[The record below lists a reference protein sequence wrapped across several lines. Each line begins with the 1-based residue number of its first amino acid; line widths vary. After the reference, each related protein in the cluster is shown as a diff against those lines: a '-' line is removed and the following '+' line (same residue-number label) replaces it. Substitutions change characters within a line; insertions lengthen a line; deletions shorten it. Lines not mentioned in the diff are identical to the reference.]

1 MAVQIVRQLCQVSDI
16 VEHDGLIDQIA
27 NLEDLHK
34 GKIDPDAFF
43 RRNYFTEGLS
53 ALVRNGF
60 DRLSGRS
67 DGGAFYLS
75 QSMGGG
81 KTHSLIA
88 FALLA
93 QDDGL
98 RHRIIPNIAPTATF
112 GAAKVV
118 IFNGHQNPENFLW
131 GEIAER
137 LGRPETMARFWKDG
151 AKTPGV
157 DDWVAA
163 LGEEPVLILLDE
175 LPSYL
180 QMAEGQMVGN
190 TTLADITIGALE
202 RLFNALTN
210 LPRACVVVTN
220 LMDDVFAEGSGK
232 LKTLINTLNKQ
243 YGKYAQ
249 AITPVQQNSGEVFQ
263 IIRKKLFDRL
273 PSDDVVEEIAQAYVD
288 ELNRAKKV
296 DDVPTI
302 PESYIARIRET
313 YPFHPSI
320 RDIVARFKENA
331 GYQQTRALIRILRLA
346 VRSSLKS
353 DEQIFL
359 IGLQHLDF
367 NQSAVVEEIRKIN
380 NHFTN
385 AISKD
390 IADRGNSLAEELDSE
405 LDSSAATSVAK
416 LLMMASLSTAEQPIL
431 GLRRADL
438 VEFLVDPLTR
448 PPTII
453 SALDKLTGR
462 AEYLFKAPDERIYFG
477 QTANVVSEINNT
489 ATGLTEE
496 VVDHE
501 LREKLKEV
509 FEPRTR
515 ALYRDLAI
523 LPSLDQIKI
532 GEEHVTLI
540 IVEKPAQALPKDL
553 VAWWEKIDRQNRV
566 LILTADANSIGTLRN
581 IARQMRAISV
591 VEAAVRAR
599 HGKEASQMRD
609 VEGIKARATNS
620 FTSAV
625 RETFTTLVFP
635 TDTGLR
641 TYAQFKMEFENND
654 YKGEE
659 QVLKTL
665 AERGK
670 FFPTAK
676 LESDIAIVREEAE
689 HVLFDADAVQRSELR
704 RKAAAQR
711 GFYWLPANGLDHLI
725 DESVRTKH
733 WRERD
738 GLIEKRFERV
748 TSVSVRLDGPIEPMV
763 ESGVYRLVVTPEDA
777 DVVFASETGPPDPAV
792 SGKVSGRTYETSA
805 SKVWFL
811 AVNSR
816 NEATPGPAREWQAP
830 IQLIPSARSTSTG
843 MTIDWLVLPRS
854 AEVRATIDGSD
865 PKFGAVAS
873 RQVVAPKGTSTVRLI
888 ASVDGRFG
896 EEVILKASA
905 DAGGDEVRRV
915 LREDIPVVLV
925 DRIKFDSI
933 TRVTDALSALQ
944 AARGAKVQGGQV
956 EVGTEDGETFSDV
969 TFGEGVALSAEAITT
984 LMATL
989 GQAGEFVAT
998 RASASFNRTRFESGR
1013 DFKTFADRLGLDFEN
1028 LRWTQG
1034 AIIQE

>member
-43 RRNYFTEGLS
+43 RRNHFTEGLN

-98 RHRIIPNIAPTATF
+98 RHRIIPQIASTATF
-112 GAAKVV
+112 GSAKVV

-157 DDWVAA
+157 DDWAAA
-163 LGEEPVLILLDE
+163 LGDEPVLILLDE

-180 QMAEGQMVGN
+180 QMAEGQVVGN

-202 RLFNALTN
+202 RLFNALTG

-220 LMDDVFAEGSGK
+220 LMDDVFAEGSSK

-263 IIRKKLFDRL
+263 IIRKKLFDKL
-273 PSDDVVEEIAQAYVD
+273 PSDDVIDEIAQAYVD

-346 VRSSLKS
+346 VRNAFKS

-380 NHFTN
+380 GHFTN

-390 IADRGNSLAEELDSE
+390 IADRGNALAEELDFE
-405 LDSSAATSVAK
+405 IGSSAATSVSK
-416 LLMMASLSTAEQPIL
+416 LIMMASLSTAEKPIL
-431 GLRRADL
+431 GLRRADI

-448 PPTII
+448 PAAII
-453 SALDKLTGR
+453 AALEKLIGR
-462 AEYLFKAPDERIYFG
+462 AEYLFKAPDERSYFG

-489 ATGLTEE
+489 GASLADE
-496 VVDHE
+496 VVDQE
-501 LREKLKEV
+501 LRRKLAEV
-509 FEPRTR
+509 FEPKTR
-515 ALYRDLAI
+515 ALYRELAI
-523 LPSLDQIKI
+523 LPSLDQIRI
-532 GEEHVTLI
+532 GEDDVTLI
-540 IVEKPAQALPKDL
+540 VVEKPAQALPADL
-553 VAWWEKIDRQNRV
+553 IAWWEKLERQNRV
-566 LILTADANSIGTLRN
+566 LVLTADVNSIGTLRT
-581 IARQMRAISV
+581 IARQMRAISL
-591 VEAAVRAR
+591 VEGAVLAR
-599 HGKEASQMRD
+599 HGKDASQMR
-609 VEGIKARATNS
+609 EIELIKARATNS

-641 TYAQFKMEFENND
+641 SFAQFKMEFENND

-659 QVLKTL
+659 QILKTL
-665 AERGK
+665 ADRGK
-670 FFPTAK
+670 YYPPAK
-676 LESDIAIVREEAE
+676 LETDIAVVREEAE
-689 HVLFDADAVQRSELR
+689 HTLFDADAVQRSELK
-704 RKAAAQR
+704 RKAAAQK
-711 GFYWLPANGLDHLI
+711 GFYWLGSAGLSYLI
-725 DESVRTKH
+725 DRSVATKH
-733 WRERD
+733 WRDRD
-738 GLIEKRFERV
+738 GLIEKKFERV
-748 TSVSVRLDGPIEPMV
+748 TSVSVRLDVPLEPMIA
-763 ESGVYRLVVTPEDA
+763 SGVYRLVVTPEDA
-777 DVVFASETGPPDPAV
+777 DVVYASEMGEPDPAI

-816 NEATPGPAREWQAP
+816 NEATPGPVREWLAP
-830 IQLIPSARSTSTG
+830 IHLSPEARSTSSG
-843 MTIDWLVLPRS
+843 IHVDWAVLPRS
-854 AEVRATIDGSD
+854 AEVRVTFDGTD
-865 PKFGAVAS
+865 PRLGDVVPRSIAV
-873 RQVVAPKGTSTVRLI
+873 PKGAEIVRMI

-896 EEVILKASA
+896 EEVPLVVQTGEGKERIRK
-905 DAGGDEVRRV
+905 V
-915 LREDIPVVLV
+915 LREDVPLVLV
-925 DRIKFDSI
+925 DRVRFDSI
-933 TRVTDALSALQ
+933 TKVTDALAALQ
-944 AARGAKVQGGQV
+944 TAKGAKVQGGQI
-956 EVGTEDGETFSDV
+956 EVGTDDGETFSDV
-969 TFGEGVALSAEAITT
+969 TFGEGVALSAEAITG
-984 LMATL
+984 LMASL
-989 GQAGEFVAT
+989 GEAGGFVAT
-998 RASASFNRTRFESGR
+998 RASASFNKTRFESGR
-1013 DFKTFADRLGLDFEN
+1013 DYKTFADRLGLDFES
-1028 LRWTQG
+1028 LKWSQGEGTQ
-1034 AIIQE
+1034 E